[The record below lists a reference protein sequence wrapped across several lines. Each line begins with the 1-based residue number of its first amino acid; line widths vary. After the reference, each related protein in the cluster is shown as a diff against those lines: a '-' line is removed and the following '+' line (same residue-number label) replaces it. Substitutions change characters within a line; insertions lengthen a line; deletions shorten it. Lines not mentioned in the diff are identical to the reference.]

1 PRGRGVVDSAQMQ
14 RPWLFLLAAV
24 LVVALAVL
32 ATLQVRWINDLS
44 AADEER
50 RRGALDFAV
59 RRLADDVTRECMR
72 VHDAFDQAPRDPAQL
87 VRRFEQWSAE
97 AREPGLLETMYLA
110 ESDADGI
117 ELSRVDPRAV

>member
-1 PRGRGVVDSAQMQ
+1 MQ
-14 RPWLFLLAAV
+14 RPWLLLLATI

-50 RRGALDFAV
+50 RRGALDFAT

-72 VHDAFDQAPRDPAQL
+72 LHDAFDQASRDPAEL
-87 VRRFEQWSAE
+87 MRRLDAWSAS
-97 AREPGLLETMYLA
+97 ARDPKLV
-110 ESDADGI
+110 DAIYAADVDGSTI
-117 ELSRVDPRAV
+117 ELPRPDTK